1 MKRFLCLAVALGA
14 FCVLIAGASAA
25 KDDYVN
31 YDKRLPGFGAH
42 ITLVQS
48 TKKSDTSHAI
58 NSPGNCDV
66 KFICWIDAYI
76 SKTWIPV
83 RMHLLTDPYYG
94 PFPVSLQE
102 KPLILEDDRRNT
114 LRYADTLVHDCVAVS
129 QEEFEAYRRMR
140 GEFLELIGFEQG

>member
-1 MKRFLCLAVALGA
+1 MNAHQKIRRFRYEKVLCLAVALGA

-76 SKTWIPV
+76 SKTWLPMTSNYTAYSNKSILMLYQEAIPRDGTPV
-83 RMHLLTDPYYG
+83 R
-94 PFPVSLQE
+94 
-102 KPLILEDDRRNT
+102 
-114 LRYADTLVHDCVAVS
+114 LRSQAVS
-129 QEEFEAYRRMR
+129 IFG
-140 GEFLELIGFEQG
+140 GERVVGEIDFR